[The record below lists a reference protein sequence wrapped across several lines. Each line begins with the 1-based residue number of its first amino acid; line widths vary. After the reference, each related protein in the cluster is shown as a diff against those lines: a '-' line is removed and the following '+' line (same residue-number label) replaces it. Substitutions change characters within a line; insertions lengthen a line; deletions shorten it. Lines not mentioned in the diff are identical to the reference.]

1 MDLTAALTHTAG
13 AVVIKNRAP
22 SDLRKEEAK
31 RRRIFALF
39 DIVDEMKGHVGG
51 GSGVCGIQG
60 AVDPYKEQAIL
71 MILFTYPYVIV
82 ICAGM
87 AP

>member
-1 MDLTAALTHTAG
+1 MDLTAALTHTVG
-13 AVVIKNRAP
+13 AVVTKNRAP
-22 SDLRKEEAK
+22 SDLRKEGAK

-60 AVDPYKEQAIL
+60 AVDPIKSKPVC
-71 MILFTYPYVIV
+71 MSFTYPYVRNV
-82 ICAGM
+82 QAGSLK
-87 AP
+87 